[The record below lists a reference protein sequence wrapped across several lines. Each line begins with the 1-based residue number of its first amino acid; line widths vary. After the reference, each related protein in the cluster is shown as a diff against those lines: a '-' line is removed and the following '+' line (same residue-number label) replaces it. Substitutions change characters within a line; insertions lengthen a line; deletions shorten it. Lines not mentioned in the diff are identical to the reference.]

1 MNPKKMMIHEVAKL
15 TGITIRALHYYDEIG
30 LLEPTKADKTKY
42 RLYSENDLEKLQQI
56 LFYREA
62 GFSLKEIKALLS
74 APVYNRRE
82 ALERHLELL
91 NLRKKKIEE
100 LICLVNDTLAGK
112 SDYSFTAFSNAEVSA
127 LQEKYRNE
135 VIERWGS
142 THEYQEFSSF
152 FQPEPKKREIGSG
165 MIFLYIHKMS
175 LNDWRNI
182 RRKHL
187 LYLPFNPLLQSGRS
201 IYLKTSIP
209 VRMLC

>member
-56 LFYREA
+56 LFYREV

>member
-1 MNPKKMMIHEVAKL
+1 M
-15 TGITIRALHYYDEIG
+15 
-30 LLEPTKADKTKY
+30 
-42 RLYSENDLEKLQQI
+42 
-56 LFYREA
+56 
-62 GFSLKEIKALLS
+62 S

>member
-1 MNPKKMMIHEVAKL
+1 M
-15 TGITIRALHYYDEIG
+15 
-30 LLEPTKADKTKY
+30 
-42 RLYSENDLEKLQQI
+42 
-56 LFYREA
+56 
-62 GFSLKEIKALLS
+62 S

-165 MIFLYIHKMS
+165 MIFLYS
-175 LNDWRNI
+175 QNI
-182 RRKHL
+182 FERLAEYKAETPAL
-187 LYLPFNPLLQSGRS
+187 PAIQSIVAEWQEYISENFYPCSDAMLMYLGELYQTDERFVEYINRFATWNVAEFFCEA
-201 IYLKTSIP
+201 IKVYCCN
-209 VRMLC
+209 R